1 MVVGEDGKRVDEWL
15 ELPNGCVC
23 CSVRTDLVLTL
34 ENLVRRR
41 DRFDYIFIETTGL
54 ADPGPLVSSL
64 WLDEELGSNI
74 YLDAIVTVVDVK
86 FFEKSLQEIR
96 KSGEVNEAQR
106 QVAFADVLLLNKI
119 DLVTEQEIKSLVER
133 ISQINPLA
141 PTFRTT
147 RSQVPLDN
155 ILNLHS
161 FDMDM
166 ILKIDPLLSDL
177 HSTCSHSRHQPHG
190 PTCSNG

>member
-106 QVAFADVLLLNKI
+106 QVAFADVLLLNKV
-119 DLVTEQEIKSLVER
+119 L
-133 ISQINPLA
+133 
-141 PTFRTT
+141 
-147 RSQVPLDN
+147 
-155 ILNLHS
+155 
-161 FDMDM
+161 
-166 ILKIDPLLSDL
+166 
-177 HSTCSHSRHQPHG
+177 
-190 PTCSNG
+190 